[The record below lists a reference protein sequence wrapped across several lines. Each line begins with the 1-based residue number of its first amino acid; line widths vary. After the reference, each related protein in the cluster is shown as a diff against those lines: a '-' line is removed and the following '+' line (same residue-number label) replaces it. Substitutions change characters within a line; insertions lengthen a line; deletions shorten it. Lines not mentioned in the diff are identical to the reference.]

1 MADGYFLTPDDYA
14 LFQLLVDDYRKR
26 TANPRTRGRDDED
39 SIQSPGTY
47 VALPQTTISALSY
60 SGTSETPGEG
70 DTPGSGLCDIYRLVE
85 DSGKRLYKVLESQ
98 TVYNLSRESLSDWT
112 LVHRDK
118 FGEWY
123 TSGIVPT
130 ATDET
135 TGTDSDVGTG
145 TSYCYG
151 IPGVDFGL
159 IPVEDEPS
167 YVLGISSGGCLV
179 RILTGNCITETG
191 TGP

>member
-14 LFQLLVDDYRKR
+14 LFQLLVADYRRR
-26 TANPRTRGRDDED
+26 TANPRITGREDED
-39 SIQSPGTY
+39 SVQSPATY

-85 DSGKRLYKVLESQ
+85 DSGKRLYKVLENQ
-98 TVYNLSRESLSDWT
+98 TVYNLSREVVDGWT

-123 TSGIVPT
+123 TAGIVT
-130 ATDET
+130 SDLSNIDD
-135 TGTDSDVGTG
+135 TGTDTDAGTG
-145 TSYCYG
+145 TGYCYD
-151 IPGVDFGL
+151 IPGVDFDL
-159 IPVEDEPS
+159 LPTEASPS
-167 YVLGISSGGCLV
+167 YVLGINSRDCLV
-179 RILTGNCITETG
+179 RVPLSTCPGTG
-191 TGP
+191 T